1 MASACVNNTI
11 AIDSPKTF
19 PSFPWLTT
27 NVSSPPPEIPDLEE
41 DSSAGDAGDFEFR
54 LHDPVAMLPADLLF
68 SDGKLVPLHLP
79 SLGAPSQK
87 PVTEAPEIK
96 FPGEIARSG
105 GEKATATA
113 NGGVDPAYLFSPKAP
128 RCSSRWRELLGL
140 KKSIEANHNSTS
152 SASALGS
159 EKSIRRFFHRS
170 SKSASFS
177 SSLTLPLL
185 KDSSDSSESVSV
197 SSRLSLSSCS
207 SGHDADDL
215 RRLSLDTDKNIH
227 LNRSSSVPNPP
238 KVRLVKSRPPVMDL
252 SGPGVGRG
260 PAVRRGSQDPKAIGP
275 LVVAADS
282 PRMNS
287 SGKIVFKGLERSS
300 SSPSSLNGVGGGGGG
315 MRYKYGGMERSYS
328 ANVRVTPVLNVPV
341 CSLRGSSKSGVFGF
355 GQLFGQSSSANS
367 VSKKEVAGAGNGK
380 FSHQH
385 QQHQSEQQQQGAIGK
400 CRKESI

>member
-1 MASACVNNTI
+1 
-11 AIDSPKTF
+11 
-19 PSFPWLTT
+19 
-27 NVSSPPPEIPDLEE
+27 
-41 DSSAGDAGDFEFR
+41 
-54 LHDPVAMLPADLLF
+54 MLLVDLLF
-68 SDGKLVPLHLP
+68 FDGKLVPLHLP

-96 FPGEIARSG
+96 FSGEIARFG
-105 GEKATATA
+105 GEKASEAATTTA
-113 NGGVDPAYLFSPKAP
+113 NGGVDSAYLFSPKTP

-140 KKSIEANHNSTS
+140 KKSIEANHNSTSSTS

-197 SSRLSLSSCS
+197 SSRLSLSSSS
-207 SGHDADDL
+207 SGHDVDDL
-215 RRLSLDTDKNIH
+215 RRLSLDTDKNLH

-238 KVRLVKSRPPVMDL
+238 KVRLVKSRPPVMDH
-252 SGPGVGRG
+252 SGSGVGRG

-400 CRKESI
+400 CRKEST